1 MNQMRS
7 KRGAGWRG
15 IGAVALGLLAVCASG
30 GGVQSPLYVGNIAPV
45 RDEYGRE
52 MMGSNRS
59 ADAANRSRV
68 EIRTSTD
75 GIIRPP
81 YADGSAHPYNPLL
94 KTNSVGGMGQNVA
107 SSDTGLFCLVL
118 ADRPGPGTKFFAR
131 AFNAPTAAE
140 ASFYADSAMVTIP
153 TSSNATSMTVV
164 FCAAKPLDAGDV
176 DGDGLNNSWE
186 KSMGTDDRAT
196 ADYDGDGMLDLHEM
210 YAGTSGTDPESR
222 LAFRSIQRE
231 AGAVP
236 SGAGG
241 AGTKSVRVRWQSVP
255 GRRYQLQFVPTLL
268 GEPIFIPIGET
279 VTAGADQH
287 DIDMLVDV
295 PEETTAGAFRVR
307 LVRD

>member
-1 MNQMRS
+1 M
-7 KRGAGWRG
+7 G
-15 IGAVALGLLAVCASG
+15 IVAFGLLAVCASG
-30 GGVQSPLYVGNIAPV
+30 GLQSPLYVGNIAPV

-59 ADAANRSRV
+59 ADAGNRSRV

-94 KTNSVGGMGQNVA
+94 KTNSVGGMGMNVA
-107 SSDTGLFCLVL
+107 TSDAGLFCLVL
-118 ADRPGPGTKFFAR
+118 ADRPPPGTKLFAR

-164 FCAAKPLDAGDV
+164 FCTAKPLDAGDA

-196 ADYDGDGMLDLHEM
+196 ADYDGDGMLDLYEM
-210 YAGTSGTDPESR
+210 YAGTSATDPDSL
-222 LAFRSIQRE
+222 LAFRSIRPE
-231 AGAVP
+231 ESAAP

-241 AGTKSVRVRWQSVP
+241 EGTKSVRVRWQSVP
-255 GRRYQLQFVPTLL
+255 GRRYQLQFVPSLL
-268 GEPIFIPIGET
+268 GAPIFIPIGEV

-287 DIDMLVDV
+287 DIEMLVDV
-295 PEETTAGAFRVR
+295 PEETTSGAFRVR